1 MSFGLRIVTPT
12 GVFYEGEI
20 NAITLM
26 LADGAIQ
33 FLSHH
38 QEELA
43 LVVDGKATMTTS
55 DGTKVDFCT
64 SGGVFYFA
72 DNAATLTSEHVAYQK
87 DWDDRLQARADYLRG
102 EQERRKQSIREHNL
116 STIALNKAFVAMHRP
131 TRKDVD

>member
-1 MSFGLRIVTPT
+1 MSFSLRIVTPT
-12 GVFYEGEI
+12 GVFYEGEV
-20 NAITLM
+20 NGLNLQM
-26 LADGAIQ
+26 ADGPIQ

-43 LVVDGKATMTTS
+43 LVSDGKATITQT
-55 DGTKVDFCT
+55 DGVKVDFCT

-72 DNAATLTSEHVAYQK
+72 DNAGTLTCEHVAYQK

-116 STIALNKAFVAMHRP
+116 STIALSKAFVSMHHP
-131 TRKDVD
+131 TRKDGE